1 MSDIYEEKGRIE
13 CEFIRRKIA
22 QKIEQ
27 GLGRGV
33 RGEKDYCCIFIIG
46 ADLVKFIMSS
56 ETRNYFSPQTRKQI
70 EIGLS
75 IVEMSDDG
83 EEKDEKYLMDLIK
96 QSVMRDDGW
105 KEYYKNEMDGVEDD
119 KTISN
124 QAMLMMEN
132 NQNSF
137 LLTLN
142 TKNQH

>member
-1 MSDIYEEKGRIE
+1 M
-13 CEFIRRKIA
+13 
-22 QKIEQ
+22 
-27 GLGRGV
+27 
-33 RGEKDYCCIFIIG
+33 
-46 ADLVKFIMSS
+46 KFIMSS